1 MSGNHNANQKAQEQ
15 PVATSMDDSDL
26 ERLIAHL
33 RTVFA
38 ELDTISIEHLLDY
51 LTSLKNKVASE

>member
-1 MSGNHNANQKAQEQ
+1 MNAA
-15 PVATSMDDSDL
+15 DI

-38 ELDTISIEHLLDY
+38 ELDSISIEHLLDY
-51 LTSLKNKVASE
+51 LTSLKINESIQS